1 MKKSEKNDFFLFLF
15 LKSLV
20 LGILTVLFKAKM
32 SYQIDF
38 ITTSY
43 GGKDRTK
50 GRGIEGSKWL
60 KYAQK
65 PSINRS
71 LDNLTYSKKKI

>member
-1 MKKSEKNDFFLFLF
+1 MKKSEKNDFFSFLF

-20 LGILTVLFKAKM
+20 LRLLSVLFKAKM

-43 GGKDRTK
+43 EGKDRTK
-50 GRGIEGSKWL
+50 GRGIEGSK
-60 KYAQK
+60 
-65 PSINRS
+65 
-71 LDNLTYSKKKI
+71 

>member
-1 MKKSEKNDFFLFLF
+1 MKKSEKKDFFLFSS
-15 LKSLV
+15 LKLPV
-20 LGILTVLFKAKM
+20 LGILSVLFKAKM

-60 KYAQK
+60 KICPKTKYK
-65 PSINRS
+65 L
-71 LDNLTYSKKKI
+71 LDNLTYF

>member
-1 MKKSEKNDFFLFLF
+1 MKKSEKNDFFLFSS
-15 LKSLV
+15 LKLPV
-20 LGILTVLFKAKM
+20 LGILSVLFKAKM

-50 GRGIEGSKWL
+50 GRGIEGSK
-60 KYAQK
+60 
-65 PSINRS
+65 
-71 LDNLTYSKKKI
+71 